1 MSSQIRD
8 GPILSQE
15 KERED
20 RCEECGRR
28 ITIGLDGT
36 EFGHTKG
43 SEGGSAV
50 RCPNRPDHGVDPTEG
65 VDR

>member
-15 KERED
+15 GTGEF

-28 ITIGLDGT
+28 CTRGPNGT
-36 EFGHTKG
+36 EYGHAIGNQSGKERC
-43 SEGGSAV
+43 SE
-50 RCPNRPDHGVDPTEG
+50 RPAECDPTRGEHL
-65 VDR
+65 